1 MLRNK
6 AKSICCGA
14 GGGRM
19 WMEEHLGK
27 RINEMRLQDALDIN
41 PDMIATVCPYC
52 LTMFEDAI
60 KEKDV
65 QESLKSKDIA
75 ELVEEAME

>member
-1 MLRNK
+1 MERNR

-41 PDMIATVCPYC
+41 PNLISTACPYC

-65 QESLKSKDIA
+65 QETLTGKDII
-75 ELVEEAME
+75 ELTEEAMA